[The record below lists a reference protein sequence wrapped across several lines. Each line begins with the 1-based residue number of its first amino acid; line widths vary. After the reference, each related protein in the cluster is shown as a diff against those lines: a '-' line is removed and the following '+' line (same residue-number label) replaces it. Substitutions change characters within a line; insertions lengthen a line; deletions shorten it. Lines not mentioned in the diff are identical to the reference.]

1 MQNRNVAGYD
11 VGQASNAER
20 DRELGA
26 KLAERIDHLFR
37 THLNQKGREYSYRQ
51 VAAAVSSGDH
61 SRRGEQISATYVWGL
76 RTGGKDNPTMRH
88 LQGLARFFNVSPAY
102 FFDEE
107 LTGLPEEAR
116 LLAATSRGSVRQLAV
131 AALDLSDESLAVLLQ
146 LISRLRSLE
155 GWRPDVSRRLAGIEH
170 SIVYQNQDASH

>member
-1 MQNRNVAGYD
+1 VAGYD

-26 KLAERIDHLFR
+26 TLAERIDHMFR
-37 THLNQKGREYSYRQ
+37 THLNPKGREYSYRQ
-51 VAAAVSSGDH
+51 VAAAVSTGDH

-88 LQGLARFFNVSPAY
+88 LQGLARFFQVSPSY

-107 LTGLPEEAR
+107 LTALPDEA
-116 LLAATSRGSVRQLAV
+116 LVLAATSRESVRRLAV
-131 AALDLSDESLAVLLQ
+131 EALQLSEESVNVLLQ
-146 LISRLRSLE
+146 MVRRLSDLE
-155 GWRPDVSRRLAGIEH
+155 GVAAIKMSEPSDPTVVPA
-170 SIVYQNQDASH
+170 ASL